1 MKAND
6 LSQFTFTFA
15 GAGHYYV
22 TYTTECRH
30 DYWKALITD
39 MEIIDA
45 TKNAEWVKSS
55 DIRHLRDVVK
65 RLGTHYNKHGERID

>member
-6 LSQFTFTFA
+6 LSQFTFQFA

-22 TYTTECRH
+22 TYTTERRH

-39 MEIIDA
+39 MTIIDA
-45 TKNAEWVKSS
+45 TKNAEWAKAD
-55 DIRHLRDVVK
+55 DIKQLRDMVK
-65 RLGTHYNKHGERID
+65 RRGHHYNHLGETID